1 MKLYRITTLLKYYY
15 HVSINSADRIFD
27 VFYWPILDLLIWGF
41 MTYFITGI
49 SKVNLVSMILGGI
62 VLWVFIW
69 RTSQDFVVYLLENW
83 WSHNI
88 YHLFATPLK
97 KSEMVISLCIL
108 GVLRSL
114 MAFIVLSVLSFL
126 LYKFNIFTF
135 NFLHLSFLIMIL
147 LIFAWGIGMFI
158 SSLVF
163 WFGTRVQVLAW
174 STIWIIQPFSCVF
187 YPLSSLPPWAATI
200 ANLFPTSHIFEALR
214 ASLAGSPLD
223 YGSLLY
229 ALIFSLVLMV
239 ITGSLLV
246 KAMNSAKKQGTF
258 AKPE

>member
-1 MKLYRITTLLKYYY
+1 MKWHRIAAMLKYYY
-15 HVSINSADRIFD
+15 HVSISSADRIFD
-27 VFYWPILDLLIWGF
+27 IIYWPILDLLIWGF
-41 MTYFITGI
+41 MTHFITGI
-49 SKVNLVSMILGGI
+49 SEVNILSMILGGI

-83 WSHNI
+83 WSRNI

-108 GVLRSL
+108 GLVRSMVSFL
-114 MAFIVLSVLSFL
+114 VLSVLSFL
-126 LYKFNIFTF
+126 LYKFNVFSF
-135 NFLHLSFLIMIL
+135 NYLHLSLLISIL
-147 LIFAWGIGMFI
+147 LIFGWGVGMFV

-187 YPLSSLPPWAATI
+187 YPLSALPEWAALVAKI
-200 ANLFPTSHIFEALR
+200 LPTTHVFEALR
-214 ASLAGSPLD
+214 ASLAGLPIS
-223 YGSLLY
+223 YGSLAY
-229 ALIFSLVLMV
+229 AFVASLILVG
-239 ITGSLLV
+239 ITGTLLV
-246 KAMNSAKKQGTF
+246 HAMNTAKKVGTF